1 MSMRHRDLLATGL
14 VLTLVA
20 LYLSHAAGAVV
31 QDVRAMTSLA
41 LMLGGAIVA
50 ILLPDD
56 DDAATRWFAV
66 TLAVTGVG
74 FGVAALA
81 LTGGTSEIMLAAFV
95 GSVLLVWGF
104 EIAEHL
110 TFPPPKQ

>member
-1 MSMRHRDLLATGL
+1 MTIRSRDLLATGL
-14 VLTLVA
+14 VIALVT

-50 ILLPDD
+50 ILLPAEN
-56 DDAATRWFAV
+56 DDATGWFAV
-66 TLAVTGVG
+66 AVAVVGVG

-81 LTGGTSEIMLAAFV
+81 LTAGSSEIMLAAFV
-95 GSVLLVWGF
+95 GSVLLIWGF
-104 EIAEHL
+104 EVAEHI

>member
-1 MSMRHRDLLATGL
+1 MTVPRRDLLATGL
-14 VLTLVA
+14 VITLIA
-20 LYLSHAAGAVV
+20 LYLSHQAGIVV
-31 QDVRAMTSLA
+31 EDARAMTSLA
-41 LMLGGAIVA
+41 LMLGGASVA

-56 DDAATRWFAV
+56 DAATGWFAIAI
-66 TLAVTGVG
+66 AVAGVG

-95 GSVLLVWGF
+95 GSVLLIWGI
-104 EIAEHL
+104 ELAEHV